1 MRLTRAALAG
11 GIGVLILFIMDQVIH
26 AKPESES
33 VIAMLALFAMF
44 FAFFGIPCPPHFKRW
59 LIPVRSATGRKPN
72 N

>member
-44 FAFFGIPCPPHFKRW
+44 FAFFGIP
-59 LIPVRSATGRKPN
+59 
-72 N
+72 